1 MKILLIH
8 NFYRYRGGEDRYV
21 TILEKTLTQKGHRV
35 IPFFYDSRDIERA
48 NFFKKWLVPV
58 KLIHS
63 PAINRKLK
71 TLLAEEKPHLA
82 VVHNLAPS
90 LPLSILK
97 TLKRNNVPILK
108 RLENYKFLCLNGLLL
123 RNNFKVCEKCK
134 YGNFLYGIFF
144 RCYQRSF
151 CNSMGLAI
159 SEWYHRKK
167 KTVTETA
174 DLFLAA
180 SRFVKTKFVEAGFPG
195 DKIVVHPNF
204 IDFEP
209 VESAAE
215 PGAYAIFV
223 GRLSKEKGLL
233 TLMKAFQD
241 LPQLPLK
248 ILGNGPLE
256 KELKKFI
263 QLHQMK
269 HVELAGF
276 VDGELKKEMVSQARF
291 LIFPSECY
299 ESFGYSI
306 IEGYA
311 CGVPVIASDIGS
323 ARELIEEGDTGF
335 LFEPGNP
342 DDLRGKISRMMAM
355 DNGNLMAMKEKA
367 LKRVKELYTKEE
379 GYKNLL
385 GLFERLK
392 K

>member
-21 TILEKTLTQKGHRV
+21 NILEKTLIKKGHRV
-35 IPFFYDSRDIERA
+35 IPFFYDSRDIQRA

-63 PAINRKLK
+63 PAVNRRLES
-71 TLLAEEKPHLA
+71 LLADGKPDLA

-97 TLKRNNVPILK
+97 ILKRNGVPILK
-108 RLENYKFLCLNGLLL
+108 RLENYKFLCLNGLFL

-134 YGNFLYGIFF
+134 YGNFLHGIVY

-159 SEWYHRKK
+159 SEWYHRRE

-209 VESAAE
+209 VASAAGS
-215 PGAYAIFV
+215 GAYAVFV

-241 LPQLPLK
+241 LPQVPLK
-248 ILGNGPLE
+248 VLGSGPLE
-256 KELKKFI
+256 KELERFVRS
-263 QLHQMK
+263 HRME
-269 HVELAGF
+269 HVTFTGF
-276 VDGELKKEMVSQARF
+276 VDGEVKKEMLSRARF

-323 ARELIEEGDTGF
+323 ARELIKEGETGF

-342 DDLRGKISRMMAM
+342 GDLREKISRMMAM
-355 DNGNLMAMKEKA
+355 DNGKLMTMKEKA
-367 LKRVKELYTKEE
+367 LKRVKELYTREE
-379 GYKNLL
+379 GYKNLS